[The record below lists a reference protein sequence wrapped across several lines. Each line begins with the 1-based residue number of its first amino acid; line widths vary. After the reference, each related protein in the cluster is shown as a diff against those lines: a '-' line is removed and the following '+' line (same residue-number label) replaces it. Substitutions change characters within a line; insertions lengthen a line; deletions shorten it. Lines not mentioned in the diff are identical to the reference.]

1 MEINLTL
8 TVDEINA
15 ILQVLGQL
23 PTASNAYPLLVKIK
37 GQAEAQLPKGD
48 AGEEEPSLQ
57 EAPKAE

>member
-8 TVDEINA
+8 TVDEVNG

-37 GQAEAQLPKGD
+37 GQAEAQLPKQ
-48 AGEEEPSLQ
+48 E
-57 EAPKAE
+57 EAPAEEASKAE